1 MTKNKE
7 VIIGIK
13 LNSSFVSILKANMN
27 MRGSI
32 PPNETHELDVLDVL
46 GLVVLGESMGAYTE
60 DTWSKIPPK
69 WRPDIDIVPEIRKVI
84 EKE

>member
-1 MTKNKE
+1 MAKSKE
-7 VIIGIK
+7 VIIRIK
-13 LNSSFVSILKANMN
+13 VNSGFVSTLRLNMS

-46 GLVVLGESMGAYTE
+46 GLVVLGESMGALPE
-60 DTWSKIPPK
+60 DTWSKVPPK

-84 EKE
+84 EK